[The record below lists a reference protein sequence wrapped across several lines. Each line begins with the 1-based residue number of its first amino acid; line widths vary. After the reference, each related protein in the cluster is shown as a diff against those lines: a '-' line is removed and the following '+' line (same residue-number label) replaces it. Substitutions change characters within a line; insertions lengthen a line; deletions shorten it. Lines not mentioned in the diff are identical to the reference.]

1 MQLSELPEDP
11 EPSSSLGPC
20 ILRIIRLQLLASLAG
35 CALIFLNYYYRNA
48 QLNKSSSSFF
58 LLHEIGLCLAAGLLM
73 ASENTA
79 MQSISEV
86 HCNAISFDYYGIEI
100 VKLKSKRPSAKQA
113 TD

>member
-35 CALIFLNYYYRNA
+35 CVLIFYYYRNA

-58 LLHEIGLCLAAGLLM
+58 LLHEIELCLAGLLM

>member
-1 MQLSELPEDP
+1 
-11 EPSSSLGPC
+11 
-20 ILRIIRLQLLASLAG
+20 
-35 CALIFLNYYYRNA
+35 
-48 QLNKSSSSFF
+48 
-58 LLHEIGLCLAAGLLM
+58 M

-86 HCNAISFDYYGIEI
+86 HCNAISISFDYYGIEI

>member
-35 CALIFLNYYYRNA
+35 CALIIYFYYRNA

-58 LLHEIGLCLAAGLLM
+58 LLHEIGLCLAGLLM

-86 HCNAISFDYYGIEI
+86 HCNAI
-100 VKLKSKRPSAKQA
+100 
-113 TD
+113 